1 VEIRE
6 GQSAYIA
13 DRERKSPPGYQNT
26 SKLRKERQMSYNIDT
41 WRTKKIEALTIP
53 MDAFL
58 VDGFDI
64 RMTGASSVRI
74 GGGSDLF
81 KIEGQLV
88 SGNVVVEKIYN
99 IGEGSGHFANTLL
112 DILRKSTGYLEAVLV
127 WEGGDSITRLIA
139 KDGEVT
145 EANIEL

>member
-1 VEIRE
+1 
-6 GQSAYIA
+6 
-13 DRERKSPPGYQNT
+13 
-26 SKLRKERQMSYNIDT
+26 MSYNIDT

-53 MDAFL
+53 IDAFL
-58 VDGFDI
+58 VNGFCI
-64 RMTGASSVRI
+64 NMTSANSVRI
-74 GGGSDLF
+74 GGDSELF

-99 IGEGSGHFANTLL
+99 AGEGSGHFADTLRGVL
-112 DILRKSTGYLEAVLV
+112 KKSTGYLEAVLV

-145 EANIEL
+145 EEDIEL